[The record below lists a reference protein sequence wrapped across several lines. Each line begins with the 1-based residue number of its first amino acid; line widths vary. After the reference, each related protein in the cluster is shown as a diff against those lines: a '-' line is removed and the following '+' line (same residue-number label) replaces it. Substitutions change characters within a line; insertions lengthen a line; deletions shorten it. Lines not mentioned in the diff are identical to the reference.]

1 MNLLVVFVIGVELW
15 IKRSTTL
22 KPSKQHV
29 GLEHNNVGSILLTST
44 HIPMLKQLI
53 LLKSFMQLRSLSFCE
68 ERIGVYHSLKR
79 RVEIWFS
86 SASVVGCRNDS
97 VHH

>member
-22 KPSKQHV
+22 KPSKQH
-29 GLEHNNVGSILLTST
+29 VGSILLTST

-68 ERIGVYHSLKR
+68 ERIGVYHLLKR

-86 SASVVGCRNDS
+86 SASVVGCGNDS